1 MLKILCCVKQVPDVD
16 QMRMDPETGNLIR
29 AGVPAILNPQDANAL
44 SAAVKV
50 KEQYGAEI
58 TLITM
63 GPPNAEAALRECLAA
78 GADKAVLV
86 TDRAFGNADTLAT
99 SYSIMS
105 AAATQGSYDMI
116 FCGKESLDG
125 ATGQMG
131 AQLAQRFGAAQVTST
146 LLIKEVNEE
155 ARTAVVER
163 ELEDGIETLEVK
175 LPCLFTI
182 EKQNYPARIP
192 NLSEEET
199 AAVVEKFKALV
210 EANGTLEEM
219 EEMGKRKL
227 AYEINYI
234 SEGYYVLMKFT
245 SAPEFPAELDRIL
258 GITDGIL
265 RRLITLRAE

>member
-1 MLKILCCVKQVPDVD
+1 MLTRCGWT
-16 QMRMDPETGNLIR
+16 RRRGNLIR

-63 GPPNAEAALRECLAA
+63 GPLNAEAALRECLAV

-116 FCGKESLDG
+116 FCGKGISRRRDRTDG
-125 ATGQMG
+125 RTAC
-131 AQLAQRFGAAQVTST
+131 QRFGAAQVTT
-146 LLIKEVNEE
+146 PLLIKEVNEK

-163 ELEDGIETLEVK
+163 ELEDGIETFEVK

-182 EKQNYPARIP
+182 E
-192 NLSEEET
+192 E
-199 AAVVEKFKALV
+199 
-210 EANGTLEEM
+210 
-219 EEMGKRKL
+219 
-227 AYEINYI
+227 
-234 SEGYYVLMKFT
+234 
-245 SAPEFPAELDRIL
+245 AELPSPHPQPQRARWP
-258 GITDGIL
+258 
-265 RRLITLRAE
+265 RRKRPSPRSPRTTSPALTVSV